1 MTCIQ
6 CGNAQLKRQRA
17 RVKGEIKGERFLV
30 SMPALVCASCGCTTV
45 DGTDMPEY
53 MRRLGDAY
61 RARHGLLTSGEIRQ
75 RRQQLGMSQADFAEY
90 LRVGVAS
97 LKRWEMGKV
106 QDESS
111 DELMR
116 LRTDEGAARRNLT
129 QIRQLVKS

>member
-1 MTCIQ
+1 
-6 CGNAQLKRQRA
+6 LKRQRGHLPGE
-17 RVKGEIKGERFLV
+17 VKGETFVV
-30 SMPALVCASCGCTTV
+30 STPALVCPGCGYATV

-53 MRRLGDAY
+53 MRRVGDAY
-61 RARHGLLTSGEIRQ
+61 RAKHGLLTSDEIRQ
-75 RRQQLGMSQADFAEY
+75 RRKRLGMSQAEFADY

-111 DELMR
+111 DELIR
-116 LRTDEGAARRNLT
+116 LRTDETEARRNLT